1 MWLTANIVWI
11 LSVTAP
17 GGDSSQIGIYSSPE
31 ACEAARE
38 TYSKRLVEGLGLSAE
53 CRQRVR
59 SEYPGR

>member
-38 TYSKRLVEGLGLSAE
+38 TYEVIQPLRAE
-53 CRQRVR
+53 CRERVR
-59 SEYPGR
+59 TEYGK